1 MIIDFLG
8 RVSDW
13 IDWNLILGLHMSHP
27 PLFLMWFA
35 IIWAVA
41 HLAVSLGRR
50 SK

>member
-1 MIIDFLG
+1 MTFLIE
-8 RVSDW
+8 RLDWWLVS
-13 IDWNLILGLHMSHP
+13 LGMSHP